1 MNFLQVNITF
11 YDAVNIMHHVI
22 ITRNPYPY
30 TDKFVF
36 LDVTFDKDQ
45 QIRCWRIYRI
55 CKCTYCCRI
64 SKISNSVWKLMIVS
78 PRLGKLSILPTSLDI
93 SDIRQD

>member
-64 SKISNSVWKLMIVS
+64 SKISNSVWKTDDCLAKARQIINS
-78 PRLGKLSILPTSLDI
+78 PNFVRYF
-93 SDIRQD
+93 